1 MWEYAFALAPLILL
15 GFPPTSVLVLQF
27 ALSLV
32 GLWSAYKLLN
42 IEPRLWHLFFAIPY
56 FAMCSVKW
64 PQAITTSVLPVALL
78 TLSRAF
84 QERRIGYT
92 IGAGLLFGILL
103 NMRSELLVPILFLVG
118 FLFVGGFRSEAR
130 TAAIAVLIALATLGP
145 WVARSVAY
153 DGIVRFGTT
162 NRGGVL
168 YISLGQLPGNPWH
181 IGYSDKYAFAYA
193 RKHGVENPWSPEGD
207 RILTQAFV
215 EAVERHPVAYVRKVA
230 WTAFLSVAGG
240 LYTGEYD
247 EWIPTR
253 TKDNIKKA
261 IAAVRSPFAKAR
273 ALLVQNPIGALLV
286 VAEKVLF
293 RVFQLVWFALAI
305 LLVVLFERDRRHT
318 PSHPI
323 GLIIASLLVA
333 KIILSALVQYEPRHM
348 TEIYLLVFLAVVRL
362 WHDRAGREAHGPGD
376 ATPQEA

>member
-1 MWEYAFALAPLILL
+1 
-15 GFPPTSVLVLQF
+15 
-27 ALSLV
+27 
-32 GLWSAYKLLN
+32 
-42 IEPRLWHLFFAIPY
+42 
-56 FAMCSVKW
+56 
-64 PQAITTSVLPVALL
+64 
-78 TLSRAF
+78 
-84 QERRIGYT
+84 
-92 IGAGLLFGILL
+92 
-103 NMRSELLVPILFLVG
+103 MRSELLVTILFLVA
-118 FLFVGGFRSEAR
+118 FLFVGDLRSEAR

-153 DGIVRFGTT
+153 DGVVRFGTT

-181 IGYSDKYAFAYA
+181 IGYSDKYAWAYA

-215 EAVERHPVAYVRKVA
+215 EAVEHHPVAYVRKVA

-261 IAAVRSPFAKAR
+261 IATERSPFAKAR
-273 ALLVQNPIGALLV
+273 TLLAQGPIGALLV
-286 VAEKVLF
+286 SAEKILF
-293 RVFQLVWFALAI
+293 RVFQLMWFPLAI
-305 LLVVLFERDRRHT
+305 LLVVLFERDCRRT
-318 PSHPI
+318 PSHPV

-333 KIILSALVQYEPRHM
+333 KIILSAFVQYEPRHM
-348 TEIYLLVFLAVVRL
+348 TEIYLLVFLAFVRL
-362 WHDRAGREAHGPGD
+362 WHDRAGREAHGSGD
-376 ATPQEA
+376 ATLQEA

>member
-1 MWEYAFALAPLILL
+1 
-15 GFPPTSVLVLQF
+15 
-27 ALSLV
+27 
-32 GLWSAYKLLN
+32 
-42 IEPRLWHLFFAIPY
+42 
-56 FAMCSVKW
+56 
-64 PQAITTSVLPVALL
+64 
-78 TLSRAF
+78 
-84 QERRIGYT
+84 
-92 IGAGLLFGILL
+92 
-103 NMRSELLVPILFLVG
+103 MRSELLVTILFLVA
-118 FLFVGGFRSEAR
+118 FLFVGDLRSEAR

-193 RKHGVENPWSPEGD
+193 RKHGVENPWSPEGG

-230 WTAFLSVAGG
+230 WTAFLSVVGG
-240 LYTGEYD
+240 LYTGEYY
-247 EWIPTR
+247 EWVPAK
-253 TKDNIKKA
+253 TKEDISKA
-261 IAAVRSPFAKAR
+261 IADERSPLAKAWMVL
-273 ALLVQNPIGALLV
+273 AQAPIGALPL
-286 VAEKVLF
+286 VAEKVVF

-305 LLVVLFERDRRHT
+305 LFVLLFRRNLRHT
-318 PSHPI
+318 PGHPI
-323 GLIIASLLVA
+323 GLIIASLLFA
-333 KIILSALVQYEPRHM
+333 KIILSGFVQYEPRHM
-348 TEIYLLVFLAVVRL
+348 TEIFLLVFLAVVRL